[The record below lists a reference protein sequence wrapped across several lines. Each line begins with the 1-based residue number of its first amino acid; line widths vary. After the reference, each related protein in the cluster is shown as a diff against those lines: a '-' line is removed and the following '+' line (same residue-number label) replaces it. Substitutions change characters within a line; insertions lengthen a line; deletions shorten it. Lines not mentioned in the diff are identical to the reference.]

1 MTYEEY
7 DELLDQLYPEVK
19 IGYSTFLVSTILKE
33 LDPIAYEV
41 GKDDCESA
49 FEEMD
54 ESLEVEGGWSK

>member
-1 MTYEEY
+1 MNYASY

-19 IGYSTFLVSTILKE
+19 IGHSTFLASTILKE

-54 ESLEVEGGWSK
+54 ESLGIESGWSK

>member
-1 MTYEEY
+1 MNYESY

-19 IGYSTFLVSTILKE
+19 IGYSTFLASTILKE

-41 GKDDCESA
+41 GKDDCEDA

-54 ESLEVEGGWSK
+54 EGLGVESGWSK